1 MAGME
6 GPTVCNPGQESQPNG
21 VTLRF
26 PANCRVFRKSFCP
39 ILCEITSFLS
49 LALLLLCHGYAAS
62 HAKGRKENWK
72 HANCCGAPHGGGV
85 DAGLRRRRREPCTA
99 PAATSSFHCGDADA
113 EERVGVAGKCGGVF
127 RQGYKHNG
135 HGGGLECEWNSRWKC
150 GAWNHYGGRHV
161 YRAPGLA
168 FAGDRPDHGDEPCG
182 CHEIGHGCDHGDER
196 HYAVADAESGE
207 RGARRQARFYRAGNK
222 RRASGYRDAVE
233 LIGSGVL
240 ERMRNRGCERKLHR
254 A

>member
-49 LALLLLCHGYAAS
+49 LALLLLCHGYATS

-72 HANCCGAPHGGGV
+72 HANCCGAPNGGGV

-99 PAATSSFHCGDADA
+99 SAATSSFHRGDGGA
-113 EERVGVAGKCGGVF
+113 EERIGAAGKYDGVF
-127 RQGYKHNG
+127 SEGREHNG
-135 HGGGLECEWNSRWKC
+135 HGGDVEREWNSGWKFDAGNHHTGWHVRRAC
-150 GAWNHYGGRHV
+150 G
-161 YRAPGLA
+161 PA
-168 FAGDRPDHGDEPCG
+168 FTRDRTDHGDEPCG
-182 CHEIGHGCDHGDER
+182 CDEIRHGCDHGDER
-196 HYAVADAESGE
+196 HHAVTNAESGE
-207 RGARRQARFYRAGNK
+207 RGARRQARFYRADNK

-233 LIGSGVL
+233 PLGCGVL